1 MAVRE
6 GDRVLM
12 QPSRGRLL
20 LCGLLLFLSS
30 GSASEAAQTST
41 KARQSSERHACATNL
56 ASVGLGAQARQADL
70 VEAGCRSI
78 GRLACVVYIRLPL
91 SLSRSRT
98 HTVGRLGVR
107 EDSGKGLDGL
117 DAQRQRTLLTERRL
131 DVHVCLFDVLLRA
144 SRSMA
149 LE

>member
-1 MAVRE
+1 
-6 GDRVLM
+6 M

-78 GRLACVVYIRLPL
+78 GRLGRVVYIRLP
-91 SLSRSRT
+91 LSRSRT